1 MARDQ
6 FALLAGAPPE
16 EIAELLSHG
25 RRRTFS
31 PGEVVFHA
39 GDPADC
45 VHFVRSGR
53 FAVRIGTEFGDV
65 ATLNVVSP
73 GDAFGELALLTPD
86 APRSATVAALE
97 AGETLSVHAID
108 FRRLRAERPQT
119 DAVLTQLLAAR
130 VRRLSEQL
138 VEALYLPADTRVRR
152 RLLDAAAAFGSSGSG
167 GGGGSGSGDGA
178 TVPLTQEEL
187 ASLAGTSRATV
198 NRVLREEQAH
208 GAVEL
213 RRGRT
218 IIRDADALARR
229 ARGPFG

>member
-31 PGEVVFHA
+31 AGEVVFHA
-39 GDPADC
+39 GDPADAL
-45 VHFVRSGR
+45 HLVRRGR
-53 FAVRIGTEFGDV
+53 FAVRLRTPFGDV
-65 ATLNVVSP
+65 ATINVLGP

-86 APRSATVAALE
+86 VPRSATVAALDE
-97 AGETLSVHAID
+97 AETWCVHAID
-108 FRRLRAERPQT
+108 FRRLRGSSPQV
-119 DAVLTQLLAAR
+119 DALLVELLSGR
-130 VRRLSEQL
+130 VRALSSQL
-138 VEALYLPADTRVRR
+138 VDALHLPADLRVRR
-152 RLLDAAAAFGSSGSG
+152 RLLDIVALYGPE
-167 GGGGSGSGDGA
+167 DGEV

-198 NRVLREEQAH
+198 NRVLREEQDH

-218 IIRDADALARR
+218 VLRDAEAIRRR
-229 ARGPFG
+229 AHPFPD